1 MALDALGNVIQGG
14 GSFAARSGPRPDEA
28 DKTNIFRFSSSKT
41 IEKCRRCGPQRSAR
55 RCGSAQ
61 LRPDLRGRTHSCC
74 LISQIREK
82 ADHTEVQNRQ
92 DFVKKNEDLFTEEED
107 WGKTKAPFEDCR
119 RACVLNWRRP
129 GAAARFLEIF
139 TKYLQKQSCLLQT
152 YTRDKTIER
161 FIDMIED

>member
-1 MALDALGNVIQGG
+1 MRRAAGRGPTKQIKRTFFVFRPAKLSKSAGDVDHKDQLAGAAALNCDQIFGAGRTAAA
-14 GSFAARSGPRPDEA
+14 SPRRFARRPI
-28 DKTNIFRFSSSKT
+28 TR
-41 IEKCRRCGPQRSAR
+41 KCRTGK
-55 RCGSAQ
+55 
-61 LRPDLRGRTHSCC
+61 
-74 LISQIREK
+74 I
-82 ADHTEVQNRQ
+82 
-92 DFVKKNEDLFTEEED
+92 FVKKNEDLFTEEED

-129 GAAARFLEIF
+129 GAAARFVEIF